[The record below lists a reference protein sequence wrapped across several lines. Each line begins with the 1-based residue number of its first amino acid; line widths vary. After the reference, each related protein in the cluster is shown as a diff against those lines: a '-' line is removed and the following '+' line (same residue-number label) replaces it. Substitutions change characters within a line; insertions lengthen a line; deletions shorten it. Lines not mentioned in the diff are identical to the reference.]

1 MLEEETAVCIEEE
14 LDKLLTEVQ
23 PNLQDV
29 IKRSFTNVALQQ
41 TKNGEQVK
49 GESLE
54 DISYF
59 AKNTQVN
66 LTRLEVVKQ
75 PTFHMQSLSLDLK
88 SMSLSL
94 RCSLGEVNVRG
105 LYSAFNE
112 NLYNLIP
119 VMCEG
124 HVVISLSNMIADV
137 NVGLAIEND
146 VFTFINPGIEFIHD
160 EILVKLSWPSPKRN
174 GGYDFTTTE
183 QLAKHIDDLP
193 LTAAVS
199 LPLYALL
206 REKLK
211 RHLEQVLQQATS
223 VSDLVCCNPS
233 MLEAY
238 SSMVDDLAQ
247 HGNRVVDMMLINMR
261 RTLLQTRREVLELP
275 PLHAT
280 FLHKIGSVS
289 FVGRFESENG
299 WLKNLATVNR
309 ISDVSVTRP
318 DPMKTSFRVTLA
330 IKDLQIGYDEYRIKA
345 LGVGCGGRIA
355 ASFSENRVHLCLT
368 VGLSR
373 WEPYAQLDD
382 LRIHHMGGMD
392 LHITGL
398 GPLSAVG
405 MSAGSWV
412 RAAGLSQ
419 GAPAVAAQLQHEL
432 HTALAE
438 LQLWE
443 LLHAKQNST

>member
-1 MLEEETAVCIEEE
+1 
-14 LDKLLTEVQ
+14 
-23 PNLQDV
+23 
-29 IKRSFTNVALQQ
+29 
-41 TKNGEQVK
+41 
-49 GESLE
+49 
-54 DISYF
+54 
-59 AKNTQVN
+59 
-66 LTRLEVVKQ
+66 
-75 PTFHMQSLSLDLK
+75 
-88 SMSLSL
+88 
-94 RCSLGEVNVRG
+94 
-105 LYSAFNE
+105 
-112 NLYNLIP
+112 
-119 VMCEG
+119 
-124 HVVISLSNMIADV
+124 MIADV

-160 EILVKLSWPSPKRN
+160 EVLVKLSWPSPKRN

-223 VSDLVCCNPS
+223 VSDLV
-233 MLEAY
+233 
-238 SSMVDDLAQ
+238 SMVDDLAQ
-247 HGNRVVDMMLINMR
+247 HGNRVVDMILINMR

-318 DPMKTSFRVTLA
+318 DPMKTSFR
-330 IKDLQIGYDEYRIKA
+330 YRIKA

-355 ASFSENRVHLCLT
+355 ASFSENRVHLSVWTCT
-368 VGLSR
+368 
-373 WEPYAQLDD
+373 
-382 LRIHHMGGMD
+382 
-392 LHITGL
+392 
-398 GPLSAVG
+398 
-405 MSAGSWV
+405 
-412 RAAGLSQ
+412 
-419 GAPAVAAQLQHEL
+419 
-432 HTALAE
+432 
-438 LQLWE
+438 
-443 LLHAKQNST
+443 